1 MSHCINLYRNKII
14 QNIEPWVME
23 NIQYESVMGSQAYG
37 VSNDDSDLDLYAVT
51 IPPKEVVFPHLQG
64 CIPGFGKQAK
74 AFNNYQ
80 QHHVEYNGKSH
91 DLNVYNIVKYF
102 HLVMDNNPNMIDS
115 LFVRQQSV
123 THQTKIA
130 QMIRDNRHLFLH
142 KGAWHRF
149 RGYAYSQLKKV
160 KNKKPEGPRKELV
173 EKYGYDVKFAYHLV
187 RLLDEIEQVLEHGDI
202 DLMRDRERLK
212 AIRRG
217 EFTLEELESSFYAKE
232 QRLEQLY
239 HTSTLP
245 KYPDEERIKQ
255 LLIDC
260 LEEFYGSIDDTAV
273 RQVGEYERAVQQI
286 KSIVGRLT

>member
-1 MSHCINLYRNKII
+1 MSHCINLYRKKII
-14 QNIEPWVME
+14 KNIEPWIME
-23 NIQYESVMGSQAYG
+23 NIQYETVMGSQAYG
-37 VSNDDSDLDLYAVT
+37 VSTDDSDLDLYAVT

-130 QMIRDNRHLFLH
+130 QMIRDNRHMFLH

-160 KNKKPEGPRKELV
+160 KNKKPDGPRKELV

-187 RLLDEIEQVLEHGDI
+187 RLLDEIEQILEHGDI

-217 EFTLEELESSFYAKE
+217 EFTLEELENSFYAKE

-260 LEEFYGSIDDTAV
+260 LEEFYGTIDDTAV

-286 KSIVGRLT
+286 KSIVGRL